1 MFSPLQRPTK
11 LLTRTDT
18 VHQKLDQNSLHLFP
32 SSASVSNANALFKSS
47 HAHTPTGQNA
57 DTPTRRNADTF
68 PLGPRLPD
76 TRQFSGDP
84 SSGERISAGR
94 PSAIRSIPLS
104 GSSAERGDRLA
115 HLPGSRGSRL
125 GRSKAKKR
133 ILSQVQKPI
142 TGASASTAAIRSFAG
157 GSQQAS
163 LPGILDREFQRHC
176 SSQHCSTVAGNSPD
190 RQARAYDLCNRS
202 LSIGRNSRLCRARRS
217 PETTKTISETIK
229 RLGLPDESGG
239 LCRH

>member
-1 MFSPLQRPTK
+1 MFSPFQRPTK
-11 LLTRTDT
+11 LPTRTDT

-32 SSASVSNANALFKSS
+32 QSASVSNADALFKSP
-47 HAHTPTGQNA
+47 PT
-57 DTPTRRNADTF
+57 DTPTRRHADTL
-68 PLGPRLPD
+68 PLSPRLPD
-76 TRQFSGDP
+76 TSQFSGDP
-84 SSGERISAGR
+84 SSGERIPAGR

-115 HLPGSRGSRL
+115 HLPGSRGSRPC
-125 GRSKAKKR
+125 RSKAKKR

-142 TGASASTAAIRSFAG
+142 TGASASTAAIGSFAG
-157 GSQQAS
+157 GSQQAP
-163 LPGILDREFQRHC
+163 LPCILDREFQRHC

-190 RQARAYDLCNRS
+190 RQARAHDLCNRS
-202 LSIGRNSRLCRARRS
+202 LSIGRSRRLCRARRS
-217 PETTKTISETIK
+217 PETTKTISETVK